1 MNKRE
6 VFIMLPKF
14 NILTP
19 EQVQAVHDHTMKILE
34 EIGVEF
40 LYEPALEVFRK
51 HGQKVDGHRVYFKR
65 EFVEEQVKKAPAQF
79 TLHAR
84 NPENN
89 LICGGEH
96 IIYMPGYG
104 APFIHEADGT
114 RRNATMADYD
124 NFVKLAGA
132 SKNMHMTGG
141 TVVEPTDVD
150 DRIRHL
156 KMIYSHIKNSDKCF
170 MGSASGRERAEDSI
184 EMAAMLFG
192 GRDVIK
198 EKPALICLI
207 NSVTPLKYDDRML
220 GALMAY
226 AEAGQAMVIASLV
239 MAGSTGPAT
248 LAGALA
254 LQNAEVLAGITL
266 AQCINPGTPVVYGS
280 TSAIT
285 DMATGSLAIGNP
297 ECALFTSA
305 SAQLARFYGVPS
317 RGGGGLSDAKIADA
331 QAGYESMMT
340 LLATSA
346 TGINF
351 VLHTAGILQYFMA
364 MSYEKF
370 MIDDEIAGMVLR
382 YLNGIDF
389 AEEKFAFDVIADVGP
404 GGHFLTQKHTK
415 KNHKFEMRRALLS
428 DRQSY
433 DGWAKEKLDTN
444 ARANR
449 KWQEV
454 LANYEPPAL
463 DAGLDEALKN
473 FIEKRTAELLK

>member
-1 MNKRE
+1 
-6 VFIMLPKF
+6 MLPKF
-14 NILTP
+14 DILTP
-19 EQVQAVHDHTMKILE
+19 EQIKSVHDQTMRILE
-34 EIGVEF
+34 EIGIEF
-40 LYEPALEVFRK
+40 SYEPAIEVFK
-51 HGQKVDGHRVYFKR
+51 SFSQKVEGHRVYLKR
-65 EFVEEQVKKAPAQF
+65 EFVEEMVNKAPSKF

-89 LICGGEH
+89 LICGGEN
-96 IIYMPGYG
+96 IIFMPGYG
-104 APFIHEADGT
+104 APFIHESDGT
-114 RRNATMADYD
+114 KRNATMEDY
-124 NFVKLAGA
+124 NNIVKLAGA
-132 SKNMHMTGG
+132 SKNLHMTGG
-141 TVVEPTDVD
+141 NVVEPTDID

-156 KMIYSHIKNSDKCF
+156 KMMYSHIVNSDKCF
-170 MGSASGRERAEDSI
+170 MGSASGYEKAKDSI
-184 EMAAMLFG
+184 EMAALLFG
-192 GRDVIK
+192 GKEVIK

-239 MAGSTGPAT
+239 MSGSTGPAA

-254 LQNAEVLAGITL
+254 VQNAEVLAGITL
-266 AQCINPGTPVVYGS
+266 AQCIHPGTPVVYGS

-285 DMATGSLAIGNP
+285 DMATGSLSIGNP

-305 SAQLARFYGVPS
+305 SAQMARFYGVPS
-317 RGGGGLSDAKIADA
+317 RGGGGLTDAKIADG

-340 LLATSA
+340 LMAAST

-364 MSYEKF
+364 MSLEKF

-382 YLNGIDF
+382 YLQGIDF
-389 AEEKFAFDVIADVGP
+389 AEEKFAFDVLKQVGP

-415 KNHKFEMRRALLS
+415 KNHKIEFRRTDLS

-433 DGWAKEKLDTN
+433 DGWSKEGLDAN
-444 ARANR
+444 KRANKR
-449 KWQEV
+449 WQDV
-454 LANYEPPAL
+454 LANYVPPEL
-463 DAGLDEALKN
+463 DPQVNQLVED
-473 FIEKRTAELLK
+473 FIEMKSKELLK